1 MENQKENITYFRV
14 SLFNLLRCISMKI
27 NLTIPTS
34 YSDITIKQYQK
45 FFKLADNNDESDFL
59 NQKTIEVLCDTDK
72 AHLMPYSDTIDIL
85 NTISEIFKEQPK
97 HLQRFKI
104 NGVEFGFIPNLDE
117 MTFGEYIDI
126 NNYID
131 KVEDFHKAL
140 AVLYRPI
147 TVKVKQMYQIEPYV
161 GSDAYSEVM
170 KDAPLDALL
179 GAKVFFYNLA
189 NELLKVTADSLSEIP
204 KEMQQIIQQR
214 LNLENNGDGIS
225 QFTDLLKEMLGGS
238 MK

>member
-1 MENQKENITYFRV
+1 
-14 SLFNLLRCISMKI
+14 MKI

-97 HLQRFKI
+97 HLQRFKLD
-104 NGVEFGFIPNLDE
+104 GVEFGFIPNLDE

-147 TVKVKQMYQIEPYV
+147 TVKVKQMYQIEPYA
-161 GSDAYSEVM
+161 GSDAYSEAM

-204 KEMQQIIQQR
+204 KEMQQTIQQK

-225 QFTDLLKEMLGGS
+225 QFTDLLKEMLDGS
-238 MK
+238 MKLQNSMFTPA